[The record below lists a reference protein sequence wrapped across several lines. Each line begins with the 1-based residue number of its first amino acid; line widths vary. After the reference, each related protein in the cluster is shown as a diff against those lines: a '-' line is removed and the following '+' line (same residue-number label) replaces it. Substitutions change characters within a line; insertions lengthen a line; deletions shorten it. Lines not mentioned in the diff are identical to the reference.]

1 MDGISK
7 KQGEDRM
14 KEDENNFK
22 FQLGIWNVVMAD
34 GELEINDYGYQE
46 EPEDDPTYAL
56 VREIWRLRNDHT
68 S

>member
-1 MDGISK
+1 
-7 KQGEDRM
+7 M